1 MTAPKTPN
9 DAAQDRNRRT
19 WSRMSAGTIPGV
31 RATLSS
37 GATVE
42 LVNVSRGGAQF
53 RTASRM
59 LPGLSVTLKLVTAD
73 GQLSMK
79 GRVIRSTMVKLANG
93 ALGYEVGVSFDQ
105 ELPGAGPAPAQ
116 KASTGAA
123 ATSRESASASAPAP
137 APSGTDPDADI
148 EVLGPDNR
156 PAGVSVSA
164 DIGDR
169 SLDGL
174 LDILEK
180 KK

>member
-1 MTAPKTPN
+1 MTAPKSPH
-9 DAAQDRNRRT
+9 DKSGDQNRRT
-19 WSRMSAGTIPGV
+19 WSRMSAGAIPGV

-59 LPGLSVTLKLVTAD
+59 LPGLSVTLRLVTAD
-73 GQLSMK
+73 GQLTMK
-79 GRVIRSTMVKLANG
+79 GRVVRSTMVKMANG
-93 ALGYEVGVSFDQ
+93 TLGYEVGVSFDQ

-116 KASTGAA
+116 KASTDAA
-123 ATSRESASASAPAP
+123 ASREPGSTSAPAS
-137 APSGTDPDADI
+137 SGTDPDPGN

-164 DIGDR
+164 DVGLQ
-169 SLDGL
+169 SLEGL